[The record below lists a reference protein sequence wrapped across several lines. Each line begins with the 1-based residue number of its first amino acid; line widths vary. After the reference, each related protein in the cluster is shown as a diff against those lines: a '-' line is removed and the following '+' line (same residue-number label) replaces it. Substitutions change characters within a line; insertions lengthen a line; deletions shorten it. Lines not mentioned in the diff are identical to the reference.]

1 MGDKAHENS
10 RLRSLF
16 TRRTWDIKGE
26 SFYTCERFEHIYRSR
41 GRYQFRNKLKIKEME
56 ILEAKSEMREKL
68 VREGFKHFFHRHRR
82 EGLE

>member
-41 GRYQFRNKLKIKEME
+41 GRISSETEIKD
-56 ILEAKSEMREKL
+56 K
-68 VREGFKHFFHRHRR
+68 GN
-82 EGLE
+82 GNN

>member
-41 GRYQFRNKLKIKEME
+41 GRYQFRN
-56 ILEAKSEMREKL
+56 RN
-68 VREGFKHFFHRHRR
+68 
-82 EGLE
+82 

>member
-26 SFYTCERFEHIYRSR
+26 SFYTCERFEQPGILSIICFPNDKQNSEVKRHSAKIYMRLWLRST
-41 GRYQFRNKLKIKEME
+41 
-56 ILEAKSEMREKL
+56 
-68 VREGFKHFFHRHRR
+68 
-82 EGLE
+82 